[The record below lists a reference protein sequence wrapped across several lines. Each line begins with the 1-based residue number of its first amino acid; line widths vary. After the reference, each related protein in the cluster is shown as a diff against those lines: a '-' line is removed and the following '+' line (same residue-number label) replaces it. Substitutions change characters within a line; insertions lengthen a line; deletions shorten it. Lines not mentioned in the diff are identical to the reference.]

1 MLQAHLLFVK
11 SVCFIV
17 VRHELRTY
25 DTSKVDFFAN
35 IIYSLKLLT
44 NLTKTS
50 ILRTIKGHWICLGY
64 IFRFSFSLDL
74 FISPN
79 IFKLIG
85 RQLCTQMSIQGIY

>member
-1 MLQAHLLFVK
+1 MVIHTFKILPQMLQAHLLFVK

-50 ILRTIKGHWICLGY
+50 ILRTIKGH
-64 IFRFSFSLDL
+64 
-74 FISPN
+74 
-79 IFKLIG
+79 
-85 RQLCTQMSIQGIY
+85 